1 MNDPLQHTDSFVQ
14 VLRYWADKDNSAID
28 PSEATAEN
36 PRIEGSFRYGF
47 AFRFLH
53 GQDAQTLTYP
63 ELDEAARRIAAAML
77 EHGRVKANGMKDRA
91 LLIFEPGLEFVQGF
105 MACLY
110 TGITAVPV
118 CPPNAAQKDTVT
130 RFLAIAEN
138 AEPSIILT
146 HADIHEALIADY
158 GKTGSLAK
166 AHWIV
171 ADHCDVVPP
180 LAVDR
185 LAAPQDNDLALL
197 QYTSGSTRAPRGVMV
212 SHNNLMHN
220 ARLIRKGF
228 RHDEVSSSG
237 VIWLPHYHDMGL
249 MGGILQTIYQGMATV
264 LMPPGAF
271 IRRPLLWLKTISEY
285 QGVTSGGPNFAYNH
299 CTRRIPDSALADL
312 DLSGWRVAFCGAEP
326 IHSRTLDAFAERFA
340 VTGFKREAFV
350 PCYGLAESTLAVTM
364 GAYEQGR
371 DVISVR
377 AEALERKLILPA
389 VPETIGSTELVGSG
403 IAQGDLNVAIVGGET
418 KKPLPENAVG
428 EVWVAGESV
437 AAGYWQDTEETES
450 AFGART
456 SHGDGPYLRTGDL
469 GFLREGRLFVTGRH
483 KDTLLIN
490 GRNLYAQDIEACLIE
505 AHPALDQGSV
515 VAVSIPKG
523 ETEGLAL
530 VIGARSN
537 QIEELKVVVQRTLS
551 SHLAV
556 AATRLIF
563 VPKSEIPKTSS
574 GKLQRALVRQ
584 RVLEGRYHEV
594 GSIPDVPSLYLPVTP
609 EFERLENRDI
619 KYRFD
624 IEKDV
629 CWDEIDAGGDF
640 FTDELLAIAGVDR
653 ESLTVIDGLEEAF
666 QWALAIA
673 ICEEFVV
680 LEQRIVRFLNQE
692 QASGR
697 LPSSRSSAL
706 FDTEEV
712 KHIRLFRRMADGLKI
727 RRPARHQ
734 NIATVLDAHLIRSF
748 ETAWWHN
755 DSVENYPSATIYH
768 YVCWLHFL
776 YFEEYS
782 IYLYNQLR
790 NKPDI
795 QPLWL
800 SAHAA
805 HMREETQH
813 VRTDAGYLD
822 LLDLDEDSREQW
834 GRWFMEQSARDAG
847 GLAGLEGVWTFLVER
862 YPRVSELPVPIALI
876 DNMNLRQAAFLR
888 LLNHKNAFLRTKRGA
903 RFERYEENLFK
914 IQGIGGEI
922 ATKNDPS
929 GKDGATPGVNN
940 DTARMQNLIV
950 SAIAEQLKMDA
961 ERVDVNQHLMLFG
974 LDSVSAVSISV
985 ELERILQT
993 KLPPNLLFEHETIAK
1008 LAKALADMDVKS
1020 SGESE
1025 QAAGNELEFD
1035 ATIFA
1040 EPQGEKGKH
1049 IFLTGA
1055 TGFLCAFVLAEKLKT
1070 SRDHVTCLVRAK
1082 TPEDGLQRIKNNLQ
1096 GYGIWQD
1103 NFAKQI
1109 SVVSG
1114 DLEKKL
1120 FGLNESEFRT
1130 LAEDIDQIIHGAAL
1144 VDFIKP
1150 YAQLKAAN
1158 VVGTQEILRLAF
1170 MAGKVPLDLVST
1182 IGIFDTN
1189 NQRGMEMVTEADIP
1203 DSNYGFRNGY
1213 AESKW
1218 AAERLVRI
1226 AMERGLPVRIYRP
1239 GIVSGS
1245 TQNGAWQP
1253 DMVAALLKT
1262 YVEYKVAIQPR
1273 ADGNLNAAPVD
1284 YVAQAIVNISQQAD
1298 TFGKVFHLT
1307 NPNSTLWSEIIEYLA
1322 QLGYSTRTLSY
1333 KQWLERLT
1341 RATES
1346 DAAILPY
1353 LAYFKTRGEQWQLRQ
1368 PPFSCTNTEN
1378 ALKSTGISCSR
1389 IDKPLLEIYL
1399 DYFKRNGFIS
1409 EDTMGGESMN
1419 YP

>member
-1 MNDPLQHTDSFVQ
+1 MDSLQHADSFAQ
-14 VLRYWADKDNSAID
+14 VLRYWAGKDNSAID
-28 PSEATAEN
+28 LSQATVNN
-36 PRIEGSFRYGF
+36 PHIESSVRYGF
-47 AFRFLH
+47 AFKFLD
-53 GQDAQTLTYP
+53 GKNDKTLTYP
-63 ELDEAARRIAAAML
+63 ELDGAVRRIAATML
-77 EHGRVKANGMKDRA
+77 EQGRVKASGMKDRA
-91 LLIFEPGLEFVQGF
+91 LLIFEPGLEFIKGF

-110 TGITAVPV
+110 AGITAVPV
-118 CPPNAAQKDTVT
+118 CPPNPAQRDTVT

-138 AEPSIILT
+138 AEPAIVLT
-146 HADIHEALIADY
+146 HADIREGLIADY

-212 SHNNLMHN
+212 SHRNLMHN

-228 RHDEVSSSG
+228 RHDEVSFSE
-237 VIWLPHYHDMGL
+237 VHWLPHYHDMGL
-249 MGGILQTIYQGMATV
+249 MGGILQTMYLGAAAV
-264 LMPPGAF
+264 LMSPSAF
-271 IRRPLLWLKTISEY
+271 IRHPVLWLKAISEY
-285 QGVTSGGPNFAYNH
+285 RATSSGGPNFAYNH
-299 CTRRIPDSALADL
+299 CTRRIPDSALAEL
-312 DLSGWRVAFCGAEP
+312 DLSVWRVAFCGAEP
-326 IHSRTLDAFAERFA
+326 INSRTLDAFAERFA
-340 VTGFKREAFV
+340 VAGFRREAFL
-350 PCYGLAESTLAVTM
+350 PCYGLAESTLAVTV
-364 GAYEQGR
+364 GAYEKDL

-377 AEALERKLILPA
+377 AEALERKVILPA
-389 VPETIGSTELVGSG
+389 ALGTIGSTELVGSG
-403 IAQGDLNVAIVGGET
+403 VAQSDLKVIIVDAET
-418 KKPLPENAVG
+418 KNTLPENQVG

-437 AAGYWQDTEETES
+437 AAGYWQDQKETENT
-450 AFGART
+450 FGART
-456 SHGDGPYLRTGDL
+456 ANGEGSYLRTGDL
-469 GFLREGRLFVTGRH
+469 GFLREGRLFATGRH

-490 GRNLYAQDIEACLIE
+490 GRNLYSQDIEASLGE
-505 AHPALDQGSV
+505 AHPALSMGNI

-523 ETEGLAL
+523 ETEGLVL
-530 VIGARSN
+530 VIGARPN
-537 QIEELKVVVQRTLS
+537 QIEAIKEVVHKTLS
-551 SHLAV
+551 SHFALA
-556 AATRLIF
+556 AARLIF
-563 VPKSEIPKTSS
+563 VPRGEIPKTSS

-594 GSIPDVPSLYLPVTP
+594 GGSIPDAPSLYLPVTP

-653 ESLTVIDGLEEAF
+653 ESLTAIDGLEEAF

-727 RRPARHQ
+727 RCPARHQ

-790 NKPDI
+790 NNPDI

-847 GLAGLEGVWTFLVER
+847 GLAGLEGVWRFLVER
-862 YPRVSELPVPIALI
+862 YPGLAELPMPIALI
-876 DNMNLRQAAFLR
+876 DNMALRQSAFLR
-888 LLNHKNAFLRTKRGA
+888 LLNYKNAFLRTKRGA

-929 GKDGATPGVNN
+929 GENSTTPGVNN

-950 SAIAEQLKMDA
+950 SAVAEQLKMDPA
-961 ERVDVNQHLMLFG
+961 RVDVNQHLMLFG

-985 ELERILQT
+985 ELERTLQT

-1040 EPQGEKGKH
+1040 EPLGEKGKH

-1109 SVVSG
+1109 SVFSG

-1120 FGLNESEFRT
+1120 FGLNEGEFRT

-1170 MAGKVPLDLVST
+1170 MAGKVSLDLVST

-1226 AMERGLPVRIYRP
+1226 AMERSLPVRIYRP

-1245 TQNGAWQP
+1245 TRNGAWQP

-1262 YVEYKVAIQPR
+1262 YMEYGVAIQPK

-1307 NPNSTLWSEIIEYLA
+1307 NPNPTLWSEIIEYLA
-1322 QLGYSTRTLSY
+1322 QLGYSTRTLPY

-1341 RATES
+1341 RATENN
-1346 DAAILPY
+1346 AAILPY

-1389 IDKPLLEIYL
+1389 IDKPLLETYL

-1409 EDTMGGESMN
+1409 EYAREKQV
-1419 YP
+1419 